1 MKRILVLMFLTG
13 VVWVICNAADLSGEW
28 VIKQSKGIARV
39 TPAEEGYAFTKENY
53 YRGEKEIRN
62 GVIRADGKNLSF
74 QYSLSLTT
82 SGTLENPDWII
93 ENSIEDWVRI
103 KGGDSDPVDLT
114 GDWAFLDS
122 VVTLRQNG
130 SRLTGVEK
138 KNGEVVAE
146 FEGFADGR
154 LISLKVVRQPKRVHP
169 DFLEL
174 VVLNR
179 KTMLFSWGFV
189 EDTHWVRVP

>member
-1 MKRILVLMFLTG
+1 MILAG
-13 VVWVICNAADLSGEW
+13 VVWGWCAAADLSGEW
-28 VIKQSKGIARV
+28 VIKQSKGIVRV
-39 TPAEEGYAFTKENY
+39 TPAEDGYAFTKESY

-103 KGGDSDPVDLT
+103 KGGDPDPVDLT

-122 VVTLRQNG
+122 VVTLRQAGN
-130 SRLTGVEK
+130 RLTGVEK
-138 KNGEVVAE
+138 KNGAVVAE